1 MNNPYDRPRIYVNW
15 SSVRP
20 RTLRGWLTLIG
31 YGVVAIALIVL
42 IAAIASTLLA
52 IMLVVALISAVW
64 WFVASLFARRNRNVV
79 PYQGD
84 HDA

>member
-1 MNNPYDRPRIYVNW
+1 MNNPYDRPRIYINW
-15 SSVRP
+15 SSLRP
-20 RTLRGWLTLIG
+20 TTLRGWLTLIG

-52 IMLVVALISAVW
+52 IMLVVTLVSGMW
-64 WFVASLFARRNRNVV
+64 WLFASLFTRRSRDVA
-79 PYQGD
+79 PYQRN